1 MKKLGVVVLL
11 AAMGAAAWWFL
22 GRGPAGGGGDAA
34 PLSYVPADSPYV
46 FANLEPLPQ
55 PVIDK
60 AMQQSAQLSGMY
72 KDIFATVREGLAKSD
87 KPEDQRVLAL
97 FDALIA
103 EFDSKTPQQVIDAI
117 GLDIRGR
124 SAIYGIGVLPVLRM
138 EVADPERFRAFI
150 GRMEKAAGTPL
161 GTAKLETLDYWTM
174 RPDAAPLMGV
184 AALIGK
190 HFVLT
195 LAPADAEPAVLRTLL
210 GLDKPAKSV
219 LDSGDLT
226 ALNTEYGYLPYFS
239 GYVDSRKLLAAIT
252 ANSAV
257 DQAFL
262 TAVGA
267 EQPKIDEVCLK
278 ELGEMAA
285 AWPRLS
291 VGYEVFE
298 PTRNVSRFVVEARPD
313 IATELMK
320 LRAPMPG
327 LGKHSE
333 SSLMNFGLSFKLSA
347 LPGVVG
353 GFAGKVT
360 SAPWQCSELAPL
372 NKAFEEAAKNINN
385 PAVFAAAP
393 VFSGVHVVLNTF
405 DMDFAAG
412 SEPTGTGVLLIGSD
426 NPASLIGMAKGFVP
440 QLATL
445 DIPADGSVIALP
457 ALPGMPPA
465 LQGHVASSDKVIGIG
480 IGGDEVKSALP
491 QLLTADPAQQPLFV
505 MGLSSA
511 IYVKFADAM
520 AAEAAKSAE
529 ASPEAAEMLK
539 QQAELMRNVY
549 TTLFSRVDS
558 RIELSEKGIE
568 LRQTVLQP

>member
-1 MKKLGVVVLL
+1 MKKLGAVVVVVALS
-11 AAMGAAAWWFL
+11 GGAAWWLL
-22 GRGPAGGGGDAA
+22 GRGPGGGGEAA
-34 PLSYVPADSPYV
+34 PLSYVPAASPYV

-60 AMQQSAQLSGMY
+60 AMQQSAELSALY
-72 KDIFATVREGLAKSD
+72 KDIFATLRDGLAKSE
-87 KPEDQRVLAL
+87 KPEDQRALAL

-103 EFDSKTPQQVIDAI
+103 EVDGKTPQQVIDAV

-124 SAIYGIGVLPVLRM
+124 SAIYGIGVVPVLRM

-161 GTAKLETLDYWTM
+161 TTAKLETVDYWTL
-174 RPDAAPLMGV
+174 RPEAAPLMGI

-195 LAPADAEPAVLRTLL
+195 LAPANAEPAVLRTLL
-210 GLDKPAKSV
+210 GLDKPATSV

-252 ANSAV
+252 TRSAV

-267 EQPKIDEVCLK
+267 EPPKIDEVCKK

-285 AWPRLS
+285 AWPRMS

-298 PTRNVSRFVVEARPD
+298 PTRNVSRFVVETRPD

-333 SSLMNFGLSFKLSA
+333 SALMNFGLSLKLSA

-353 GFAGKVT
+353 GFAGKVA

-372 NKAFEEAAKNINN
+372 NAAFGEAAKNINN

-393 VFSGVHVVLNTF
+393 VFSGVHVLLNTF

-412 SEPTGTGVLLIGSD
+412 SEPSGTGVLLIGSD
-426 NPASLIGMAKGFVP
+426 NPTSLIGMAKGFVP
-440 QLATL
+440 QLAEL
-445 DIPADGSVIALP
+445 DIPTDGSVVALP
-457 ALPGMPPA
+457 ALPGVPPA

-480 IGGDEVKSALP
+480 IGGDEVKAVAAKYFGDDQLTVATLLP
-491 QLLTADPAQQPLFV
+491 QPLGDRKPAAPPA
-505 MGLSSA
+505 GL
-511 IYVKFADAM
+511 
-520 AAEAAKSAE
+520 
-529 ASPEAAEMLK
+529 
-539 QQAELMRNVY
+539 RH
-549 TTLFSRVDS
+549 
-558 RIELSEKGIE
+558 
-568 LRQTVLQP
+568 